1 MNSFERRTWMKQIL
15 AALGAVGL
23 GRLALRGSEVSKA
36 FSADFGAD
44 WEVAK
49 AYTIEVA
56 EAMPAEK
63 YDFKPTPEMR
73 PFGELMVHTAW
84 GLFGFSATLRGEP
97 QRPEAGKQPAQP
109 TKENSVAYLKAA
121 FDYAAESIAALDD
134 ARAKETVTLFRG
146 QLTLTR
152 EKLCHLMRDHTT
164 HHRAYGLPYLRLCGV
179 EPPRY
184 RFTGSRPSPV

>member
-1 MNSFERRTWMKQIL
+1 MNSWKRREWMMKTL

-23 GRLALRGSEVSKA
+23 GRLALRGSEASKT
-36 FSADFGAD
+36 FSADFGPD
-44 WEVAK
+44 WDIAK

-56 EAMPAEK
+56 DAMPAEK

-84 GLFGFSATLRGEP
+84 GIFGFGASLRGE
-97 QRPEAGKQPAQP
+97 QRPESGKQPAQP
-109 TKENSVAYLKAA
+109 TKENVVAYLKAA
-121 FDYAAESIAALDD
+121 FDYAAESIAGLDD
-134 ARAKETVTLFRG
+134 SRLKETVSLFRG

-164 HHRAYGLPYLRLCGV
+164 HHRAYSLPYLRLCGV
-179 EPPRY
+179 QPPAY
-184 RFTGSRPSPV
+184 RFTGPRPSPM